1 MGAGRDERLLR
12 KEHIT
17 PETHLRAFF
26 KFLFTYLHL
35 SFRKEKERERE
46 RKKERKKERRK
57 RERLEPSSVPPLGDG
72 IAFLGSFRTL

>member
-1 MGAGRDERLLR
+1 MNKMMMGSEISHFSVLVRTR
-12 KEHIT
+12 
-17 PETHLRAFF
+17 
-26 KFLFTYLHL
+26 
-35 SFRKEKERERE
+35 ERERE

>member
-1 MGAGRDERLLR
+1 MNKVMMGSEISHFSVLVRTR
-12 KEHIT
+12 
-17 PETHLRAFF
+17 
-26 KFLFTYLHL
+26 
-35 SFRKEKERERE
+35 ERERE